1 MVDRLKA
8 TYSYF
13 AKCLLLTLII
23 SESHNLVH
31 LKLYVLNIQQKR
43 SYTIYSIMK
52 LTRFDLLIIM
62 ISTLLIQ
69 TVATAGDENDIH
81 LNGYLITQ
89 FSTTN
94 ASVVFPVVITKQNEP
109 TRMKQT
115 VDPIKENGT
124 LTNAANDNCP
134 DAEKKT
140 FPGNCIYN
148 VTKTPAAI
156 FYRDMAAS
164 VSDGTFSGTSHFFT
178 LSFNLLSNSFLFSL
192 TSILSFFLFLFQ
204 IVRRFLQ
211 ENSGLRIMHYPLIHS
226 IVIRIPTM
234 VRVLLLLRIQIWIQI
249 PMNCKLTFWYTNVLL

>member
-1 MVDRLKA
+1 
-8 TYSYF
+8 
-13 AKCLLLTLII
+13 
-23 SESHNLVH
+23 
-31 LKLYVLNIQQKR
+31 
-43 SYTIYSIMK
+43 MK

-94 ASVVFPVVITKQNEP
+94 ASVVTPVVITKQNEP
-109 TRMKQT
+109 ARMQHT
-115 VDPIKENGT
+115 VDPIENGS
-124 LTNAANDNCP
+124 LANAANDNCP

-148 VTKTPAAI
+148 VTKTPAAV

-204 IVRRFLQ
+204 IVRRVLQ
-211 ENSGLRIMHYPLIHS
+211 ENSGLRMMHFPSIHS

-234 VRVLLLLRIQIWIQI
+234 VHVLLLLQIQIWIQI
-249 PMNCKLTFWYTNVLL
+249 PMNRKLTFWYTNVLL